1 MYKIIRPFLFLFK
14 PEYIHDKLI
23 WFLSL
28 IYRYIFPLRWV
39 VRKIYCRKHN
49 PVTIKD
55 IKFKNRI
62 GLAAGFDKG
71 AECFD
76 ELADFGF
83 GFIELGTVTPF
94 YLIGNDRPRI
104 FRLPKCESIL
114 HRTGFNNPGMDVFSR
129 NLKRRRKS
137 YILGVN
143 INKEPVF
150 MGQFAVDDFNDLFT
164 NLYDKVEFFTI
175 NSASLD
181 ADLLGRVLVSI
192 DDIRKKQT
200 KRNLIFLKLPADIKE
215 EDLKNVIRIAYD
227 NNVDGFIATGPS
239 GDHSLIQGYS
249 DGQLEKLGA
258 GVLSGKIIFQKSLSV
273 VKKIRELDP
282 SKFFTII
289 GSGGIMNADDAKM
302 MIDAG
307 ADLVQIYSAMI
318 YSGPGEIPRM
328 AKKI

>member
-71 AECFD
+71 AKCFD

-143 INKEPVF
+143 INKEPAF

-164 NLYDKVEFFTI
+164 NLYDKVEFFT
-175 NSASLD
+175 D
-181 ADLLGRVLVSI
+181 
-192 DDIRKKQT
+192 RK
-200 KRNLIFLKLPADIKE
+200 
-215 EDLKNVIRIAYD
+215 
-227 NNVDGFIATGPS
+227 
-239 GDHSLIQGYS
+239 
-249 DGQLEKLGA
+249 
-258 GVLSGKIIFQKSLSV
+258 SV
-273 VKKIRELDP
+273 V
-282 SKFFTII
+282 
-289 GSGGIMNADDAKM
+289 
-302 MIDAG
+302 
-307 ADLVQIYSAMI
+307 
-318 YSGPGEIPRM
+318 
-328 AKKI
+328 